1 METTQKKKGFF
12 KSKLLPKSL
21 SRAVTKLGSGGS
33 RAVSPSTNT
42 AQNMA
47 NYSTIPMVLMSKQP
61 TGSSHQHKA
70 VSYFNKSP
78 SFYDHN
84 GFANETWGRGDENVD
99 SMATTFILNVKERF
113 KFDGEPS
120 RCHG

>member
-1 METTQKKKGFF
+1 M
-12 KSKLLPKSL
+12 
-21 SRAVTKLGSGGS
+21 
-33 RAVSPSTNT
+33 VSPSTNT

-61 TGSSHQHKA
+61 TGSSHQHEA

-84 GFANETWGRGDENVD
+84 GFANETWGRGDDNVD

-113 KFDGEPS
+113 KFDGELNL
-120 RCHG
+120 CHG